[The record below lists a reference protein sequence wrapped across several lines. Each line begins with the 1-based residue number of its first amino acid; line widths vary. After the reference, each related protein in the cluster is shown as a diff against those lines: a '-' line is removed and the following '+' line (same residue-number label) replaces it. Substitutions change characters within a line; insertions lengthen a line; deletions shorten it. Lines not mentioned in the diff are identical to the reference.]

1 MPHRTTDNSQS
12 RGKAAALAVNRGL
25 RGRTW
30 EFDAVSLNWPRG
42 AAHNRTMGDKDQHAD
57 GPAVGGE
64 AGRTDAAGARAGEV
78 ERLFRD
84 HNDALIRFL
93 TLRLHSRQEAREVA
107 QEAYV
112 RLLQLERPDVTSFL
126 RAYLF
131 RIAGNLA
138 IDRLRR
144 RTTETRFRESEGEQ
158 ELFDAPPDPLAVAE
172 EDERV
177 SQVRGFL
184 HELPDAVRDAFL
196 MFRVEDLDQETIAR
210 RLGVSDRM
218 VRNHITRALMY
229 CRLRLD
235 GLAPAQAMARL
246 KEGMAR

>member
-1 MPHRTTDNSQS
+1 MRDS
-12 RGKAAALAVNRGL
+12 
-25 RGRTW
+25 
-30 EFDAVSLNWPRG
+30 SLVPDEPSGG
-42 AAHNRTMGDKDQHAD
+42 ADTRQGA
-57 GPAVGGE
+57 GE
-64 AGRTDAAGARAGEV
+64 ARALEV

-84 HNDALIRFL
+84 HNDSLVRFL

-112 RLLQLERPDVTSFL
+112 RLLQLERTDVAGFL

-144 RTTETRFRESEGEQ
+144 RVTESRFQEE
-158 ELFDAPPDPLAVAE
+158 ELFSGLFQNAPEPEVLALE
-172 EDERV
+172 RERV
-177 SQVRGFL
+177 DLVSGFL
-184 HELPDAVRDAFL
+184 QELPDAVRDAFL
-196 MFRVEDLDQETIAR
+196 MFRLEGMDQASIAR
-210 RLGVSDRM
+210 RLGITDRM

-235 GLAPAQAMARL
+235 GLTADEVQTRL
-246 KEGMAR
+246 KGSTSR